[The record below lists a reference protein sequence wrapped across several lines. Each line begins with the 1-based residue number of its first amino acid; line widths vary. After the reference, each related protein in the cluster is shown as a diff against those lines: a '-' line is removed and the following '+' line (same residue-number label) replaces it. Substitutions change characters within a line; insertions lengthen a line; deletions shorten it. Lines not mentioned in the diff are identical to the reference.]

1 MPRRNRGPHLVLV
14 KGREDYYISWTDNGR
29 SRRRSTGTGD
39 IGAAQV
45 ELQDFLTRRPGR
57 TGPRDPGQFPILT
70 ALEDY
75 GREHAPTTAAPERL
89 AYAIDALLP
98 FWSGRTVAD
107 ITRETCRAYGR
118 ERARAPGTIRRELG
132 MLRASINHE
141 VREGRLTRPVTVWL
155 PPKPDGKD
163 RWLTRSEA
171 AALLR
176 AARRDKRCRLYLPL
190 FILIGLGTGAR
201 KEAILSLRWCQIDL
215 DRARIDFNPP
225 GRTRTSKGRPIIPI
239 PRGLLWFLR
248 KARER
253 GTELGYVINRDG
265 RRVLKVSRS
274 FPTAAIRAGLC
285 EPVIDA
291 GGNPVMVGKGE
302 KKKPK
307 MKATVS
313 PHTLRHTAG
322 TWMAQRA
329 VPLWE
334 IAGFLG
340 QTHERTA
347 ALYSHHSPD
356 FLARARE
363 ALD

>member
-1 MPRRNRGPHLVLV
+1 MPRRNRGPHLVYV
-14 KGREDYYISWTDNGR
+14 EARDGYYISFTENGR
-29 SRRRSTGTGD
+29 SRRRSAGTSD
-39 IGAAQV
+39 IVEAQAA
-45 ELQDFLTRRPGR
+45 LQDFLARRPGR
-57 TGPRDPGQFPILT
+57 TGPRDPGEFPILT
-70 ALEDY
+70 AIEDY
-75 GREHAPTTAAPERL
+75 GREHAPTTAAPDRI
-89 AYAIDALLP
+89 AYAMDALIP
-98 FWSGRTVAD
+98 FWGGRVVAD

-118 ERARAPGTIRRELG
+118 ERGRAPGTIRRELG
-132 MLRASINHE
+132 MLRAAINHE

-163 RWLTRSEA
+163 RWLTRPEA
-171 AALLR
+171 AALLW
-176 AARRDKRCRLYLPL
+176 AARQEKRCRLYLPL
-190 FILIGLGTGAR
+190 FILIGLYTGAR
-201 KEAILSLRWCQIDL
+201 KEAILSLRWCQVDL

-225 GRTRTSKGRPIIPI
+225 GRARTSKGRPIIPI

-253 GTELGYVINRDG
+253 GAELGYVINRDG
-265 RRVLKVSRS
+265 RRVLKVQRS
-274 FPTAAIRAGLC
+274 FPTACRRAGLTD
-285 EPVIDA
+285 V
-291 GGNPVMVGKGE
+291 
-302 KKKPK
+302 
-307 MKATVS
+307 T

-322 TWMAQRA
+322 TWMAQSG

-356 FLARARE
+356 HLARARE

>member
-1 MPRRNRGPHLVLV
+1 VLQ
-14 KGREDYYISWTDNGR
+14 
-29 SRRRSTGTGD
+29 
-39 IGAAQV
+39 A
-45 ELQDFLTRRPGR
+45 FLTRRLGR
-57 TGPRDPGQFPILT
+57 SGPRDPGELPILT
-70 ALEDY
+70 ALENY
-75 GREHAPTTAAPERL
+75 GREHAPTTAAPERI

-98 FWSGRTVAD
+98 FWSGRMVAD

-118 ERARAPGTIRRELG
+118 DRARAPGTIRRELG

-163 RWLTRSEA
+163 RWLTRSEFA
-171 AALLR
+171 GLLR
-176 AARRDKRCRLYLPL
+176 AGRRDKRCRLYLPL
-190 FILIGLGTGAR
+190 FCLIGLYTGAR
-201 KEAILSLRWCQIDL
+201 KGAILSLRWPQVDL
-215 DRARIDFNPP
+215 DRARIDFNSP
-225 GRTRTSKGRPIIPI
+225 GLARTSKGRPIIPI

-253 GTELGYVINRDG
+253 GSELGYVVNRDG
-265 RRVLKVSRS
+265 RRIKDVKRS
-274 FPTAAIRAGLC
+274 FPTACRRAGL
-285 EPVIDA
+285 A
-291 GGNPVMVGKGE
+291 GV
-302 KKKPK
+302 
-307 MKATVS
+307 T

-334 IAGFLG
+334 IAGYLG

-347 ALYSHHSPD
+347 AIYSHHSPD
-356 FLARARE
+356 HLARARE

>member
-1 MPRRNRGPHLVLV
+1 MPRRNRGPHLVTV
-14 KGREDYYISWTDNGR
+14 KGRGDFYISWTESGR
-29 SRRRSTGTGD
+29 SRRRSTGTSD
-39 IGAAQV
+39 IAEAQGV
-45 ELQDFLTRRPGR
+45 LQDFLARRPGR
-57 TGPRDPGQFPILT
+57 GGPRDPAEFPILT

-75 GREHAPTTAAPERL
+75 GREHAPTTAAPERIG
-89 AYAIDALLP
+89 YALDALLP
-98 FWSGRTVAD
+98 FWTGRAIAD

-118 ERARAPGTIRRELG
+118 DRNRAPGTIRRELG
-132 MLRASINHE
+132 MLRAAINHE

-163 RWLTRSEA
+163 RWLTRPEA

-190 FILIGLGTGAR
+190 FCLVGLYTGAR
-201 KEAILSLRWCQIDL
+201 KQAILSLRWCQVDL

-225 GRTRTSKGRPIIPI
+225 GQTRTSKGRPIIPI

-253 GTELGYVINRDG
+253 GAELGYVVNRDG
-265 RRVLKVSRS
+265 RRIKDLKRS
-274 FPTAAIRAGLC
+274 FPTACRRAEL
-285 EPVIDA
+285 VD
-291 GGNPVMVGKGE
+291 V
-302 KKKPK
+302 
-307 MKATVS
+307 T

-322 TWMAQRA
+322 TWMAQRT

-356 FLARARE
+356 HLARARE